1 MTRPLRRVWRR
12 RRTAVLLAVATVAA
26 SFGWALAPGPSSAQT
41 PNPPFTVEVS
51 RTTGL
56 RDGEVVDVTVRAN
69 PGVRINSGDS
79 IMRVCRPGV
88 TYAAA
93 ADLNP
98 LNGKCPANGTSSS
111 AEASAQ
117 LLAVADG
124 SLAEGDIAVSAGNPV
139 WSVFGRPDFTLEC
152 GPGAPCLLVVQVG
165 TSTSAGGPVTH
176 HFVTRELTF
185 ATNDPTAGCGS
196 RNPAAISTAGSD
208 RMQAVWAATTLAQC
222 ASGATG
228 GASSSFAP
236 TGEGAGLE
244 AFASG
249 QRDLAYTASGY
260 RSVEGLNPATQ
271 RSTVYTPVAM
281 NAVVIATLGGGQ
293 VITDEPAWPVGKT
306 RPYSPPLQLTAAE
319 AATLIGKGQFF
330 LSFDRGPDVI
340 ARNPQLASGIY
351 FNQSGGK
358 YVNPLAVQDPTAV
371 SLYMTSFLDSVAP
384 DAWVAGPAADFAPRG
399 VHAQLGTATPGFES
413 ALMPI
418 SSQSQL
424 RAMANVDVRQT
435 VSNPQPG
442 WALTDYATAMELG
455 LQPVAI
461 QNTAG
466 EFVLPTPESI
476 AAGVSTMTVEADSR
490 RVPNPQATAA
500 GAYPLAMVEYAMAP
514 AEPLIDATCAPR
526 TDSQQVLS
534 SWLSFLTG
542 PGQAALGDGLVPLT
556 PQLADQAQAS
566 IAQVGGA
573 PSTARCTPVIPE
585 APAVPV
591 PSGPGVGGFPTGG
604 SGSGFDTGSGSFGD
618 SSGGG
623 AAGAG
628 TAALSASTPAELDG
642 AEELAD
648 AAEPT
653 LPPFLGIAA
662 VSQVISPI
670 ALLLVVV
677 LTSGAAF
684 LTSGRPAPPAL
695 ARAGRAVTSSADRV
709 VRRLPG
715 LRRR

>member
-1 MTRPLRRVWRR
+1 MIWRR

-26 SFGWALAPGPSSAQT
+26 AFGWALAPGPSSAQT

-51 RTTGL
+51 QTAGL
-56 RDGEVVDVTVRAN
+56 RDGEVLDVTVRATS
-69 PGVRINSGDS
+69 GVRINPGDS

-88 TYAAA
+88 TYAAV

-124 SLAEGDIAVSAGNPV
+124 SRAEGDIAIGVGVAE
-139 WSVFGRPDFTLEC
+139 WQVFGQPNFTLEC
-152 GPGAPCLLVVQVG
+152 GPGAPCLLVIQVG
-165 TSTSAGGPVTH
+165 TSASAGGPVTH

-185 ATNDPTAGCGS
+185 VTDDPTGGCGS
-196 RNPAAISTAGSD
+196 RNPAAVSTAGSD
-208 RMQAVWAATTLAQC
+208 RMQAAWAAATLAQC
-222 ASGATG
+222 GSGATA

-236 TGEGAGLE
+236 TGEGEALE

-260 RSVEGLNPATQ
+260 RPVAGLNPATE
-271 RSTVYTPVAM
+271 RAAVYTPVAM
-281 NAVVIATLGGGQ
+281 NAVVIATLGGGE
-293 VITDEPAWPVGKT
+293 VITDDPAWPVGKP
-306 RPYSPPLQLTAAE
+306 RPYSPPLRLTAAE

-358 YVNPLAVQDPTAV
+358 YINPLAVQDPTAV
-371 SLYMTSFLDSVAP
+371 SLYMTSFLDAVAP
-384 DAWVAGPAADFAPRG
+384 DAWVAGPAAEFAPRG
-399 VHAQLGTATPGFES
+399 VDAQLGVATPGFES

-461 QNTAG
+461 QNAAG

-476 AAGVSTMTVEADSR
+476 AAGVSTMTVEADGR
-490 RVPNPQATAA
+490 RAPNPQATAP
-500 GAYPLAMVEYAMAP
+500 GAYPLAMIEYAMAP

-542 PGQAALGDGLVPLT
+542 PGQAALGDGLLPLT
-556 PQLADQAQAS
+556 PQLADEAQAS
-566 IAQVGGA
+566 IAQVGLA
-573 PSTARCTPVIPE
+573 PSTARCVPAIPAAPRPP
-585 APAVPV
+585 APA
-591 PSGPGVGGFPTGG
+591 GPNVGGFPTGASSSG
-604 SGSGFDTGSGSFGD
+604 FGSSTGSRGSSGS
-618 SSGGG
+618 G
-623 AAGAG
+623 AAGAA
-628 TAALSASTPAELDG
+628 AALSASTPAELDG

-662 VSQVISPI
+662 VSEVISPI

-684 LTSGRPAPPAL
+684 LTSGRPAPPAI
-695 ARAGRAVTSSADRV
+695 ARAGRSVTSSADRV